1 MTDIPEPDLRNV
13 QDRFKGWVEDLI
25 KNELRTTLT
34 GIDVLMVNIE
44 QDFNFGSLVRSCN
57 NFGVGSVYYIGPR
70 KWDRRGS
77 VGTHHYTDVVH
88 LGTTIEE
95 CLDFFTHCNYNIV
108 MLETN
113 IDTPSIGPLATFS
126 WPERPLLVVGSES
139 QGIPTDLFL
148 YAYHTVEIPSFGST
162 RSLNV
167 ASAAS
172 IALYDYVSKMMYQ
185 PEPIPASIGE

>member
-1 MTDIPEPDLRNV
+1 MSDSGEPDLRNV
-13 QDRFKGWVEDLI
+13 KDQFKGWAEELI

-34 GIDVLMVNIE
+34 GIDILMINIE
-44 QDFNFGSLVRSCN
+44 QDFNFGSLVRSAN

-70 KWDRRGS
+70 KWRRNGA
-77 VGTHHYTDVVH
+77 VGTHHYTDIVH
-88 LGTTIEE
+88 LGEGIEE
-95 CLDFFTHCNYNIV
+95 CMDFFAYCDYNIV

-113 IDTPSIGPLATFS
+113 IDTPSIGPLASFQ
-126 WPERPLLVVGSES
+126 WPEKPLLVVGSES

-172 IALYDYVSKMMYQ
+172 IGLYDYVSKMMHQ
-185 PEPIPASIGE
+185 PEPITANIGE